1 MDEEVYPRGE
11 VIIYEAKVREIDRQ
25 YERNNNCEL
34 DNGVYNKNNKEDEDP
49 NAPKNKDDPD

>member
-1 MDEEVYPRGE
+1 VDEEVYPRGE